1 VEPFYPIVS
10 DIWKM
15 IGISKRVPHVE
26 YQPFHPLIAHRY
38 GDNPPKFVGMT
49 NLYNAILCISK
60 PGPLEDML
68 VTKNKYIDKDGF
80 IKLQFQ
86 KFLGESSLMVKNGVE
101 QARKRKL
108 IGSGFYKDKMLK
120 MVEIIKKCVTDKA
133 ASLEERYL
141 KSGQAFDIIAELDEL
156 HTRIIMT
163 SAFGQE
169 NVADIKLPYIENG
182 QKLMMPL
189 GKALRDIFLYI
200 AFRGMRYEI
209 SLIPYLLFFW
219 YSSKDREC
227 ITNIKT
233 VRDFCRDLID
243 KRRLEG
249 KIGGGDLLSILME
262 DEDGFSTEV
271 IIDECITFFLAG
283 SQTVK
288 VTNANILQHVTRND
302 LVRDSLMKELKT

>member
-1 VEPFYPIVS
+1 MEPFYPVVS
-10 DIWKM
+10 DLWKM

-26 YQPFHPLIAHRY
+26 YQPFHPMVAQSY
-38 GDNPPKFVGMT
+38 GDNPPKYVGMM

-80 IKLQFQ
+80 IKQQFQ
-86 KFLGESSLMVKNGVE
+86 RFLGESSLMVKNGVE

-120 MVEIIKKCVTDKA
+120 MVEIIKNCVADKA

-141 KSGQAFDIIAELDEL
+141 KSGQEFDIIAELDEL

-182 QKLMMPL
+182 QTIMMQL
-189 GKALRDIFLYI
+189 G
-200 AFRGMRYEI
+200 
-209 SLIPYLLFFW
+209 
-219 YSSKDREC
+219 
-227 ITNIKT
+227 
-233 VRDFCRDLID
+233 
-243 KRRLEG
+243 
-249 KIGGGDLLSILME
+249 
-262 DEDGFSTEV
+262 
-271 IIDECITFFLAG
+271 
-283 SQTVK
+283 
-288 VTNANILQHVTRND
+288 
-302 LVRDSLMKELKT
+302 